1 MASNLQQMLTW
12 NKLSPPETCTL
23 PQFLHGDISF
33 GATMGQ
39 MLKCKRQLR
48 EVMTCTIVTH
58 MPCIHYGQNKVLCHD
73 SVCYL
78 IFFNPFINIP
88 SLPDIWF
95 NEISELLRFLYL
107 CFHES
112 QVFLP
117 SMSILLS
124 YWLIL
129 KPNKITQYIII
140 WTSAKNCILDKLNLH
155 NM

>member
-1 MASNLQQMLTW
+1 MIVSV
-12 NKLSPPETCTL
+12 TL
-23 PQFLHGDISF
+23 F
-33 GATMGQ
+33 
-39 MLKCKRQLR
+39 
-48 EVMTCTIVTH
+48 
-58 MPCIHYGQNKVLCHD
+58 
-73 SVCYL
+73 
-78 IFFNPFINIP
+78 FFNPFINIP

-140 WTSAKNCILDKLNLH
+140 
-155 NM
+155 